1 MDSDEMT
8 IQKKFLE
15 HVNLFNEV
23 VMANKIIFSIN
34 LKKKYLKQKINQ
46 HELSSSITVKYPW
59 ENDMFYVYIC
69 KKAEEMQ
76 KSIMEYK
83 DELSFYYSHYKR
95 KYNSCSIIVIV
106 VSSCIPLVEG
116 ISLCFEPVVA
126 TNIIVLILGTLVS
139 VLTSLLKF
147 LNYKNKME
155 EIVRI
160 REKINTCEA
169 KIFYFDKRLK
179 SKLYVIHSQEV
190 FKKENTLEN
199 KDEEGTN

>member
-23 VMANKIIFSIN
+23 VMSNKIIFSIN
-34 LKKKYLKQKINQ
+34 LKKKYLKQKIIQ
-46 HELSSSITVKYPW
+46 TDKSSIIVNYPW

-126 TNIIVLILGTLVS
+126 TNILVLILGTLVS

>member
-1 MDSDEMT
+1 
-8 IQKKFLE
+8 
-15 HVNLFNEV
+15 
-23 VMANKIIFSIN
+23 
-34 LKKKYLKQKINQ
+34 
-46 HELSSSITVKYPW
+46 
-59 ENDMFYVYIC
+59 MFYVYIC

-139 VLTSLLKF
+139 VITSLLKF

-179 SKLYVIHSQEV
+179 SKLYMIHNEQSLKNE
-190 FKKENTLEN
+190 
-199 KDEEGTN
+199 

>member
-1 MDSDEMT
+1 MDRDENA

-23 VMANKIIFSIN
+23 VISNKIIFSIN
-34 LKKKYLKQKINQ
+34 LKKKYLKQKIIQ
-46 HELSSSITVKYPW
+46 YDISSKHSKYPW
-59 ENDMFYVYIC
+59 ESDKFFIYIC

-76 KSIMEYK
+76 NCIMEYK
-83 DELSFYYSHYKR
+83 DELSFYYSHYKK

-106 VSSCIPLVEG
+106 LSSCIPLVEG
-116 ISLCFEPVVA
+116 VSLCYEPVVA
-126 TNIIVLILGTLVS
+126 THIIILFLGTLVS
-139 VLTSLLKF
+139 VITSLLKF

-169 KIFYFDKRLK
+169 KIFYFDKKLK
-179 SKLYVIHSQEV
+179 SKLYLIYNKPVKNDI
-190 FKKENTLEN
+190 TLEV
-199 KDEEGTN
+199 KHEEATN

>member
-15 HVNLFNEV
+15 HVNLFNEI
-23 VMANKIIFSIN
+23 VMSNKIIFSIN
-34 LKKKYLKQKINQ
+34 LKKKYLKQKIIQ
-46 HELSSSITVKYPW
+46 TDKSSIIVNYPW
-59 ENDMFYVYIC
+59 EKDIFYVYIC

-116 ISLCFEPVVA
+116 VSLCFEPVVA
-126 TNIIVLILGTLVS
+126 TNIIILFLGTLVS

-160 REKINTCEA
+160 REKINMCEA

-179 SKLYVIHSQEV
+179 SKLYMIHNEEAV
-190 FKKENTLEN
+190 KKEITLEN
-199 KDEEGTN
+199 KNEDGTI

>member
-23 VMANKIIFSIN
+23 VMSNKIIFSIN
-34 LKKKYLKQKINQ
+34 LKKKYLKQKIIQ
-46 HELSSSITVKYPW
+46 TDKSSIIVNYPW

-83 DELSFYYSHYKR
+83 DELAYYYSHYKR
-95 KYNSCSIIVIV
+95 RYNSCSIIVIV

-116 ISLCFEPVVA
+116 VSLCFDPVVT
-126 TNIIVLILGTLVS
+126 TNIFILILGTLVS
-139 VLTSLLKF
+139 VITSLLKF

-160 REKINTCEA
+160 REKINMCEA

-179 SKLYVIHSQEV
+179 SKLYMIRNEEL
-190 FKKENTLEN
+190 FKKEITLEN